1 MQQALKESNLPLI
14 NQDNLIRGKTSDGGR
29 MPPYSEKYRRGNLF
43 YADYKSRM
51 NPLSKR
57 RWDLKHS
64 WNKKYDGLLYKR
76 IKANIGLN
84 KVQFT
89 LDYSP
94 MYMRD
99 IYAIISKSRIIGITK
114 QQMIEAQKKNIPKI
128 KPQVLSIINEGRIK
142 K

>member
-1 MQQALKESNLPLI
+1 
-14 NQDNLIRGKTSDGGR
+14 
-29 MPPYSEKYRRGNLF
+29 
-43 YADYKSRM
+43 M

-76 IKANIGLN
+76 IKANIGLK

-114 QQMIEAQKKNIPKI
+114 QQMYDAQIKNKPKLERQI
-128 KPQVLSIINEGRIK
+128 LGIINEGKLK